1 MVKNMEK
8 SPQNRPL
15 MRFLLKN
22 VLIAAAVIL
31 VCLCVVY
38 IWLRHY
44 TEHGVEVE
52 IPVVTALYPE
62 EAKEQLRLQGLNM
75 EVIDSTFSA
84 KVPLGTIVEQTPPAY
99 SRTKHGRTIY
109 VVMNSRHRKQ
119 VMLPDLHDMSYRQ
132 AENILHQ
139 TGLTVKDILY
149 GPSEYRDLVL
159 DVLLD
164 EQPLEPGSRLTE
176 GTEVSLVVGS
186 GIGTEMR
193 IVPGL
198 CGLTLLAARSL
209 LLQEKLTIGT
219 YHYDEEPTEENR
231 TDYVIYNQSPV
242 VGETLL
248 EGSGID
254 VWLSTDL
261 EKTITTVTQQ
271 TEEDFF

>member
-1 MVKNMEK
+1 MEK

-15 MRFLLKN
+15 MHFLLKN

-31 VCLCVVY
+31 VCLCVLY

-75 EVIDSTFSA
+75 EIIDSTFSA

-99 SRTKHGRTIY
+99 SSTKHGRTIY

-139 TGLTVKDILY
+139 IGLTVKDILY

-159 DVLLD
+159 DVLQG

-193 IVPGL
+193 IVPSL
-198 CGLTLLAARSL
+198 CGLTLSAARSL

-219 YHYDEEPTEENR
+219 HHYDEEPTEENR
-231 TDYVIYNQSPV
+231 ADYVIYSQSPV
-242 VGETLL
+242 AGETLL
-248 EGSGID
+248 EGSGVV